1 MAMLLFLAPAALA
14 SECLFLKSNE
24 AHQFHATGA
33 GSAGVVW
40 MVDGV
45 PGGAPAIGIIDD
57 QGRYI
62 APANV
67 DRAVNVT
74 VTAASAN
81 DFGDT
86 ESWAVCNEAFVRS
99 GDTHHVATIGSDTD
113 QGTSDA
119 PWRTI
124 QHAVDQAE
132 PGDTILVH
140 GGVYNEAV
148 TITRS
153 GSAKGGY
160 ITLAEAPGESAII
173 DGTGLVRQPF
183 GMRGL
188 ITLADV
194 SYVRVKDFEIRNY
207 KSNSEF
213 IVVGVLVQ
221 GAGERIEIRDNV
233 IHQIE
238 ANNIPARGNANGLG
252 IAVYG
257 QTELPLRNII
267 VDGNELFNLKTGRS
281 EALTIGGNAEGWQV
295 TNNIVRDSNF
305 IGIDATGYYIDGA
318 EYDRARRGWI
328 AENAV
333 YNLSSAENQAL
344 TMVAAAVGI
353 YVDGGRHITIERNRV
368 EANDGGIWL
377 LSEHPGK
384 NTSNV
389 IVRNNLVRF
398 NRDAGILVGGYDEAQ
413 SGGANKCTIVHNTLF
428 RNNSRDVPGI
438 HSGELQIGHHAS
450 DIRFEGNI
458 LLAGP
463 KGYVITR
470 FSPAKPSSVT
480 IGHNHYSTSG
490 GSDRTRWFWVDR
502 NFYNDGRSEDD
513 FDAFKAA
520 SGDEGSVVEEPDVLD
535 INGPEW
541 RWTAN

>member
-1 MAMLLFLAPAALA
+1 
-14 SECLFLKSNE
+14 
-24 AHQFHATGA
+24 
-33 GSAGVVW
+33 

-45 PGGAPAIGIIDD
+45 PGGAPTIGIIDD

-67 DRAVNVT
+67 DRAVNVA
-74 VTAASAN
+74 VTAASGN
-81 DFGDT
+81 DPGES
-86 ESWAVCNEAFVRS
+86 ESWAVCNEAFVRA
-99 GDTHHVATIGSDTD
+99 GDTHHVATIGSDTG

-140 GGVYNEAV
+140 EGVYNEAV
-148 TITRS
+148 MITRS

-173 DGTGLVRQPF
+173 DGIELARQPF

-207 KSNSEF
+207 KSDSEF

-238 ANNIPARGNANGLG
+238 ANNIPTRGNANGLG

-281 EALTIGGNAEGWQV
+281 EALTIGGNVEGWQV

-305 IGIDATGYYIDGA
+305 IGIDAIGYYINGT

-328 AENAV
+328 AGNAV

-344 TMVAAAVGI
+344 TIIAPAVGI
-353 YVDGGRHITIERNRV
+353 YVDGGRHITIEHNRV

-428 RNNSRDVPGI
+428 RNNSREVSGI

-450 DIRFEGNI
+450 DIRFEDNI

-470 FSPAKPSSVT
+470 FSPAKSSSVT
-480 IGHNHYSTSG
+480 IGHNHYSASA

-520 SGDEGSVVEEPDVLD
+520 SGDEGSVIEEPDVLD
-535 INGPEW
+535 VNGPEW

>member
-1 MAMLLFLAPAALA
+1 M
-14 SECLFLKSNE
+14 E
-24 AHQFHATGA
+24 
-33 GSAGVVW
+33 
-40 MVDGV
+40 GV
-45 PGGAPAIGIIDD
+45 PGGAPTIGIINDK
-57 QGRYI
+57 GRYT

-67 DRAVNVT
+67 HGAVDVT

-81 DFGDT
+81 GSG
-86 ESWAVCNEAFVRS
+86 ESKSWAVCNELFVRP
-99 GDTHHVATIGSDTD
+99 GDTHHVATIGFDSA

-124 QHAVDQAE
+124 QHAVDQAK
-132 PGDTILVH
+132 PGDKVLVH
-140 GGVYNEAV
+140 GGVYNETV
-148 TITRS
+148 MITRS
-153 GSAKGGY
+153 GSAEGGY
-160 ITLAEAPGESAII
+160 ITLAEAPGERAII
-173 DGTGLVRQPF
+173 DGAGLVRQPF
-183 GMRGL
+183 GMSGL

-207 KSNSEF
+207 KSDSEF

-221 GAGERIEIRDNV
+221 GAGERIEIRNNV

-238 ANNIPARGNANGLG
+238 ANNIPLRGNADGLG

-257 QTELPLRNII
+257 QTELPLRNVI
-267 VDGNELFNLKTGRS
+267 VDGNELFDLKTGRS
-281 EALTIGGNAEGWQV
+281 EALTIGGNVEGWQV
-295 TNNIVRDSNF
+295 TNNVVRDNNF
-305 IGIDATGYYIDGA
+305 IGIDATGYYVNGT
-318 EYDRARRGWI
+318 ESDRARRGWI
-328 AENAV
+328 AGNAV

-344 TMVAAAVGI
+344 TFVAAAVGI
-353 YVDGGRHITIERNRV
+353 YVDGGHDITIERNRV

-384 NTSNV
+384 DTSNV

-398 NRDAGILVGGYDEAQ
+398 NRDAGILVGGYDEVH
-413 SGGANKCTIVHNTLF
+413 SGGADNCTIVHNTLF
-428 RNNSRDVPGI
+428 RNNSRDVSGI

-450 DIRFEGNI
+450 DVRFEDNI

-470 FSPAKPSSVT
+470 FSPAKSSSVT
-480 IGHNHYSTSG
+480 IRHNHYSASP

-502 NFYNDGRSEDD
+502 NFYNDGRSGGD

-520 SGDEGSVVEEPDVLD
+520 SGDEGSVVEEPDVLNVD
-535 INGPEW
+535 WSEW
-541 RWTAN
+541 RWTAD